1 MIPAC
6 FKLTLKL
13 FLLFSLIVAL
23 IIIGISTGVINI
35 SKIKN
40 NKNSELNDFLLKI
53 DALGNYK
60 LVTFNLNYAVMD
72 TLAGDTSGIN
82 KLNTKEKVLAII
94 NGSIDACINLKR
106 IDRSNIKEDND
117 TAYVSLP
124 MPVLCDAKI
133 NYERSIIYDVN
144 FNSRI
149 LDQNSVDK
157 LYPAAMNNLKAEAI
171 RIGILDRAKENAR
184 QILQPLV
191 REMLKK
197 NILLKFE
204 ED

>member
-1 MIPAC
+1 M

-13 FLLFSLIVAL
+13 FLSFSLIVAL
-23 IIIGISTGVINI
+23 IIIGISSGVINI
-35 SKIKN
+35 SKIEN
-40 NKNSELNDFLLKI
+40 NKSSELNDFLLKI
-53 DALGNYK
+53 DTLGNYK
-60 LVTFNLNYAVMD
+60 LVTFNLNYAVKD
-72 TLAGDTSGIN
+72 TIAGDTSGV
-82 KLNTKEKVLAII
+82 KLNTKGKVLAII

-124 MPVLCDAKI
+124 IPVLCDAKI
-133 NYERSIIYDVN
+133 NYERSVIYDVN
-144 FNSRI
+144 FNPRI

-171 RIGILDRAKENAR
+171 RIGILDQAEKNAR
-184 QILQPLV
+184 QILQPII

-197 NILLKFE
+197 NIILKFE